1 MRQPEWYMKKE
12 KRTRRLYTEEE
23 KRVHIKQYKMS
34 GLTAYGYSKI
44 TGVNRATLR
53 SWINKCSEKDSDMV
67 SCSFNH
73 EDEIF
78 MKKGKNP
85 KATSDL
91 SANIYASADTSAG
104 ASVGA
109 SVGASAP
116 EGSPGDL
123 SSPLNEFNAV
133 RETVSVSERERRL
146 EEKIKLLEEEVKLV
160 REENKLMEE
169 RTIGMEVE
177 LEKSREQAHKAKLRA
192 FALDTLIQV
201 ADETYGF
208 DLKKTLD
215 QSGENRS
222 PAISLVHQKGS
233 LHNLWLHAPSVLSRA
248 EKRD

>member
-1 MRQPEWYMKKE
+1 MKKE

-208 DLKKTLD
+208 DLKK
-215 QSGENRS
+215 NF
-222 PAISLVHQKGS
+222 GS
-233 LHNLWLHAPSVLSRA
+233 
-248 EKRD
+248 KR

>member
-1 MRQPEWYMKKE
+1 MKKE

-53 SWINKCSEKDSDMV
+53 SWINKCSEKDLDMV

-104 ASVGA
+104 ASA
-109 SVGASAP
+109 GASAP

-123 SSPLNEFNAV
+123 SSPLNEFNVV

-146 EEKIKLLEEEVKLV
+146 EEKIKLLEEEVKLM

-208 DLKKTLD
+208 DLKK
-215 QSGENRS
+215 NF
-222 PAISLVHQKGS
+222 GS
-233 LHNLWLHAPSVLSRA
+233 
-248 EKRD
+248 KR

>member
-1 MRQPEWYMKKE
+1 MKKE

-23 KRVHIKQYKMS
+23 KRVHIKRYKMS

-109 SVGASAP
+109 SVP

-208 DLKKTLD
+208 DLKK
-215 QSGENRS
+215 NF
-222 PAISLVHQKGS
+222 GS
-233 LHNLWLHAPSVLSRA
+233 
-248 EKRD
+248 KR

>member
-1 MRQPEWYMKKE
+1 MKKE

-192 FALDTLIQV
+192 FALNTLIQV

-208 DLKKTLD
+208 DLKK
-215 QSGENRS
+215 NF
-222 PAISLVHQKGS
+222 GS
-233 LHNLWLHAPSVLSRA
+233 
-248 EKRD
+248 KR

>member
-1 MRQPEWYMKKE
+1 MKKE

-23 KRVHIKQYKMS
+23 KRVHIKQYSMS

-53 SWINKCSEKDSDMV
+53 SWINKCSEKGSDMV

-91 SANIYASADTSAG
+91 SATTYSGASAG
-104 ASVGA
+104 ASAG
-109 SVGASAP
+109 
-116 EGSPGDL
+116 EGNPGDL

-133 RETVSVSERERRL
+133 QETASVSERERCL

-208 DLKKTLD
+208 DLKK
-215 QSGENRS
+215 NF
-222 PAISLVHQKGS
+222 GS
-233 LHNLWLHAPSVLSRA
+233 
-248 EKRD
+248 KR

>member
-1 MRQPEWYMKKE
+1 MKKE

-53 SWINKCSEKDSDMV
+53 SWINKCSEKDLDMV

-73 EDEIF
+73 EDETF

-91 SANIYASADTSAG
+91 SANIYASAG
-104 ASVGA
+104 ASA
-109 SVGASAP
+109 SASASASAP

-123 SSPLNEFNAV
+123 SSPLNEFNVV
-133 RETVSVSERERRL
+133 RETVSVSERERCL

-177 LEKSREQAHKAKLRA
+177 LEKSREQAHKAKLKA

-208 DLKKTLD
+208 DLKK
-215 QSGENRS
+215 NF
-222 PAISLVHQKGS
+222 GS
-233 LHNLWLHAPSVLSRA
+233 
-248 EKRD
+248 KR

>member
-1 MRQPEWYMKKE
+1 MKKE

-53 SWINKCSEKDSDMV
+53 SWINKCSEKDTDIV

-85 KATSDL
+85 KADSDL
-91 SANIYASADTSAG
+91 STNIYASADTSADTSAG
-104 ASVGA
+104 ASA
-109 SVGASAP
+109 GASAP
-116 EGSPGDL
+116 EGNPGDL

-133 RETVSVSERERRL
+133 RETASVSERERRL

-160 REENKLMEE
+160 RDENTVVREENKLVREENKLMKE
-169 RTIGMEVE
+169 RAIGMEVE

-208 DLKKTLD
+208 DLKK
-215 QSGENRS
+215 NF
-222 PAISLVHQKGS
+222 GS
-233 LHNLWLHAPSVLSRA
+233 
-248 EKRD
+248 KR

>member
-1 MRQPEWYMKKE
+1 
-12 KRTRRLYTEEE
+12 
-23 KRVHIKQYKMS
+23 
-34 GLTAYGYSKI
+34 
-44 TGVNRATLR
+44 
-53 SWINKCSEKDSDMV
+53 
-67 SCSFNH
+67 
-73 EDEIF
+73 

-91 SANIYASADTSAG
+91 SANIYASASA
-104 ASVGA
+104 S
-109 SVGASAP
+109 ASAP

-123 SSPLNEFNAV
+123 SSPLNEFNVV

-177 LEKSREQAHKAKLRA
+177 LEKSREQAHKAKLKA

-208 DLKKTLD
+208 DLKK
-215 QSGENRS
+215 NF
-222 PAISLVHQKGS
+222 GS
-233 LHNLWLHAPSVLSRA
+233 
-248 EKRD
+248 KR

>member
-1 MRQPEWYMKKE
+1 MKKE

-53 SWINKCSEKDSDMV
+53 SWINKCSEKDLDMV

-73 EDEIF
+73 EDETF

-91 SANIYASADTSAG
+91 SANIYASA
-104 ASVGA
+104 
-109 SVGASAP
+109 GASAP

-123 SSPLNEFNAV
+123 SSPLNEFNVV

-208 DLKKTLD
+208 DLKK
-215 QSGENRS
+215 NF
-222 PAISLVHQKGS
+222 GS
-233 LHNLWLHAPSVLSRA
+233 
-248 EKRD
+248 KR

>member
-1 MRQPEWYMKKE
+1 
-12 KRTRRLYTEEE
+12 
-23 KRVHIKQYKMS
+23 MS

-104 ASVGA
+104 ASAGA

>member
-1 MRQPEWYMKKE
+1 MKKE

-91 SANIYASADTSAG
+91 SANIYASAGASAG
-104 ASVGA
+104 ASA
-109 SVGASAP
+109 DTSAP

-123 SSPLNEFNAV
+123 SSPLNEFNVV
-133 RETVSVSERERRL
+133 RETVSVSERERCL

-177 LEKSREQAHKAKLRA
+177 LEKSREQAHKAKLKA

-208 DLKKTLD
+208 DLKK
-215 QSGENRS
+215 NF
-222 PAISLVHQKGS
+222 GS
-233 LHNLWLHAPSVLSRA
+233 
-248 EKRD
+248 KR

>member
-1 MRQPEWYMKKE
+1 MKKE
-12 KRTRRLYTEEE
+12 KRTRQLYTEEE

-44 TGVNRATLR
+44 TGVNRTTLR
-53 SWINKCSEKDSDMV
+53 SWINKCSKKDSDMV

-104 ASVGA
+104 ASA
-109 SVGASAP
+109 GASAP

-146 EEKIKLLEEEVKLV
+146 EEKIKLLEEEVKLM

-208 DLKKTLD
+208 DLKK
-215 QSGENRS
+215 NF
-222 PAISLVHQKGS
+222 GS
-233 LHNLWLHAPSVLSRA
+233 
-248 EKRD
+248 KR

>member
-1 MRQPEWYMKKE
+1 MKKE

-53 SWINKCSEKDSDMV
+53 SWINKCSEKDLDMV
-67 SCSFNH
+67 SGAFNH
-73 EDEIF
+73 EDETF

-91 SANIYASADTSAG
+91 SANIYASAG
-104 ASVGA
+104 ASA
-109 SVGASAP
+109 GASAP

-123 SSPLNEFNAV
+123 SSPLNEFNVV

-160 REENKLMEE
+160 REENKLVREENKLMEE
-169 RTIGMEVE
+169 RAIGMEVE
-177 LEKSREQAHKAKLRA
+177 LEKSREQAHKAKLKA

-208 DLKKTLD
+208 DLKK
-215 QSGENRS
+215 NF
-222 PAISLVHQKGS
+222 GS
-233 LHNLWLHAPSVLSRA
+233 
-248 EKRD
+248 KR

>member
-1 MRQPEWYMKKE
+1 MKKE

-53 SWINKCSEKDSDMV
+53 SWINKCSEKDLDMV

-73 EDEIF
+73 EDETF

-91 SANIYASADTSAG
+91 SANIYASAG
-104 ASVGA
+104 ASA
-109 SVGASAP
+109 SASASASAP

-123 SSPLNEFNAV
+123 SSPLNEFNVV

-177 LEKSREQAHKAKLRA
+177 LEKSREQAHKAKLKA

-208 DLKKTLD
+208 DLKK
-215 QSGENRS
+215 NF
-222 PAISLVHQKGS
+222 GS
-233 LHNLWLHAPSVLSRA
+233 
-248 EKRD
+248 KR

>member
-1 MRQPEWYMKKE
+1 MKKE

-53 SWINKCSEKDSDMV
+53 SWINKCSEKDLDMV

-78 MKKGKNP
+78 MKKVKNP

-91 SANIYASADTSAG
+91 SANIYAGASADTSA
-104 ASVGA
+104 GA

-208 DLKKTLD
+208 DLKK
-215 QSGENRS
+215 NF
-222 PAISLVHQKGS
+222 GS
-233 LHNLWLHAPSVLSRA
+233 
-248 EKRD
+248 KR

>member
-1 MRQPEWYMKKE
+1 MKKE

-91 SANIYASADTSAG
+91 SANIYASADTSADTS
-104 ASVGA
+104 A
-109 SVGASAP
+109 GASAP

-123 SSPLNEFNAV
+123 SSPFNEFNAV

-208 DLKKTLD
+208 DLKK
-215 QSGENRS
+215 NF
-222 PAISLVHQKGS
+222 GS
-233 LHNLWLHAPSVLSRA
+233 
-248 EKRD
+248 KR

>member
-1 MRQPEWYMKKE
+1 MKKE

-53 SWINKCSEKDSDMV
+53 SWINKCSEKDLDMV

-73 EDEIF
+73 EDETF

-91 SANIYASADTSAG
+91 SANIYASASA
-104 ASVGA
+104 S
-109 SVGASAP
+109 ASAP

-123 SSPLNEFNAV
+123 SSPLNEFNVV

-208 DLKKTLD
+208 DLKK
-215 QSGENRS
+215 NF
-222 PAISLVHQKGS
+222 GS
-233 LHNLWLHAPSVLSRA
+233 
-248 EKRD
+248 KR

>member
-1 MRQPEWYMKKE
+1 MKKE

-53 SWINKCSEKDSDMV
+53 SWINKCSEKDLDMV

-73 EDEIF
+73 EDETF
-78 MKKGKNP
+78 MKKGKNS

-91 SANIYASADTSAG
+91 SANIYASASA
-104 ASVGA
+104 
-109 SVGASAP
+109 GASAP

-123 SSPLNEFNAV
+123 SSPLNEFNVV

-146 EEKIKLLEEEVKLV
+146 EEKIKLLEEEVKLVREENKLV

-208 DLKKTLD
+208 DLKK
-215 QSGENRS
+215 NF
-222 PAISLVHQKGS
+222 GS
-233 LHNLWLHAPSVLSRA
+233 
-248 EKRD
+248 KR

>member
-1 MRQPEWYMKKE
+1 MKKE

-104 ASVGA
+104 ASAGA
-109 SVGASAP
+109 SVGASVP
-116 EGSPGDL
+116 EGSTGDL

-208 DLKKTLD
+208 DLKK
-215 QSGENRS
+215 NF
-222 PAISLVHQKGS
+222 GS
-233 LHNLWLHAPSVLSRA
+233 
-248 EKRD
+248 KR

>member
-1 MRQPEWYMKKE
+1 MKKE
-12 KRTRRLYTEEE
+12 KRTRQLYTEEE

-44 TGVNRATLR
+44 TGVNRTTLR

-104 ASVGA
+104 ASA
-109 SVGASAP
+109 GASAP

-146 EEKIKLLEEEVKLV
+146 EEKIKLLEEEVKLM

-208 DLKKTLD
+208 DLKK
-215 QSGENRS
+215 NF
-222 PAISLVHQKGS
+222 GS
-233 LHNLWLHAPSVLSRA
+233 
-248 EKRD
+248 KR

>member
-1 MRQPEWYMKKE
+1 MKKE
-12 KRTRRLYTEEE
+12 KRTRQLYTEEE

-53 SWINKCSEKDSDMV
+53 SWINKCSEKDLDMV

-73 EDEIF
+73 EDETF

-104 ASVGA
+104 ASA
-109 SVGASAP
+109 GASAP

-146 EEKIKLLEEEVKLV
+146 EEKIKLLEEEVKLM

-208 DLKKTLD
+208 DLKK
-215 QSGENRS
+215 NF
-222 PAISLVHQKGS
+222 GS
-233 LHNLWLHAPSVLSRA
+233 
-248 EKRD
+248 KR

>member
-1 MRQPEWYMKKE
+1 MKKE

-53 SWINKCSEKDSDMV
+53 SWINKCSEKDLDMV

-73 EDEIF
+73 EDETF

-91 SANIYASADTSAG
+91 SANIYASAG
-104 ASVGA
+104 ASA
-109 SVGASAP
+109 SASASAP

-123 SSPLNEFNAV
+123 SSPLNEFNVV

-160 REENKLMEE
+160 REENKLVREENKLMEE

-177 LEKSREQAHKAKLRA
+177 LEKSREQAHKAKLKA

-208 DLKKTLD
+208 DLKK
-215 QSGENRS
+215 NF
-222 PAISLVHQKGS
+222 GS
-233 LHNLWLHAPSVLSRA
+233 
-248 EKRD
+248 KR

>member
-1 MRQPEWYMKKE
+1 MKKE

-104 ASVGA
+104 ASAGA
-109 SVGASAP
+109 SVGASVP

-208 DLKKTLD
+208 DLKK
-215 QSGENRS
+215 NF
-222 PAISLVHQKGS
+222 GS
-233 LHNLWLHAPSVLSRA
+233 
-248 EKRD
+248 KR

>member
-1 MRQPEWYMKKE
+1 MKKE

-109 SVGASAP
+109 SVP

-208 DLKKTLD
+208 DLKK
-215 QSGENRS
+215 NF
-222 PAISLVHQKGS
+222 GS
-233 LHNLWLHAPSVLSRA
+233 
-248 EKRD
+248 KR

>member
-1 MRQPEWYMKKE
+1 MKKE
-12 KRTRRLYTEEE
+12 KRTRQLYTEEE

-53 SWINKCSEKDSDMV
+53 SWINKCSEKDLDMV

-73 EDEIF
+73 EDETF

-91 SANIYASADTSAG
+91 SANIYASAGASAG
-104 ASVGA
+104 ASA
-109 SVGASAP
+109 SASAGASAP

-123 SSPLNEFNAV
+123 SSPLNEFNVV

-146 EEKIKLLEEEVKLV
+146 EEKIKLLEEEVKLVREENKLV

-208 DLKKTLD
+208 DLKK
-215 QSGENRS
+215 NF
-222 PAISLVHQKGS
+222 GS
-233 LHNLWLHAPSVLSRA
+233 
-248 EKRD
+248 KR

>member
-1 MRQPEWYMKKE
+1 MKKE

-53 SWINKCSEKDSDMV
+53 NWINKCSKKDSDMV

-104 ASVGA
+104 ASA
-109 SVGASAP
+109 GASAP

-146 EEKIKLLEEEVKLV
+146 EEKIKLLEEEVKLM

-208 DLKKTLD
+208 DLKK
-215 QSGENRS
+215 NF
-222 PAISLVHQKGS
+222 GS
-233 LHNLWLHAPSVLSRA
+233 
-248 EKRD
+248 KR

>member
-1 MRQPEWYMKKE
+1 
-12 KRTRRLYTEEE
+12 
-23 KRVHIKQYKMS
+23 MS

-53 SWINKCSEKDSDMV
+53 SWINKCSEKDLDMV

-73 EDEIF
+73 EDETF

-91 SANIYASADTSAG
+91 SANIYASAG
-104 ASVGA
+104 ASA
-109 SVGASAP
+109 GASAP

-123 SSPLNEFNAV
+123 SSPLNEFNVV

-177 LEKSREQAHKAKLRA
+177 LEKSREQAHKAELKV

-208 DLKKTLD
+208 DLKK
-215 QSGENRS
+215 NF
-222 PAISLVHQKGS
+222 GS
-233 LHNLWLHAPSVLSRA
+233 
-248 EKRD
+248 KR

>member
-1 MRQPEWYMKKE
+1 MKKE

-91 SANIYASADTSAG
+91 SANIYASAGASAG
-104 ASVGA
+104 ASA
-109 SVGASAP
+109 DTSAP

-123 SSPLNEFNAV
+123 SSPLNEFNVV
-133 RETVSVSERERRL
+133 RETVSVSERERCL

-177 LEKSREQAHKAKLRA
+177 LEKSREQAHKAKLKA

-215 QSGENRS
+215 QSGENGLPTVS
-222 PAISLVHQKGS
+222 FVHQKGS
-233 LHNLWLHAPSVLSRA
+233 LHNLWLHATSVLSGA
-248 EKRD
+248 EKRL

>member
-1 MRQPEWYMKKE
+1 MKKE

-91 SANIYASADTSAG
+91 SANIYASADTSADTS
-104 ASVGA
+104 A
-109 SVGASAP
+109 GASAP
-116 EGSPGDL
+116 EGNPGDL

-208 DLKKTLD
+208 DLKK
-215 QSGENRS
+215 NF
-222 PAISLVHQKGS
+222 GS
-233 LHNLWLHAPSVLSRA
+233 
-248 EKRD
+248 KR

>member
-1 MRQPEWYMKKE
+1 MKKE

-91 SANIYASADTSAG
+91 SANIYASAG
-104 ASVGA
+104 ASA
-109 SVGASAP
+109 GASAP

-123 SSPLNEFNAV
+123 SSPLNEFNVV
-133 RETVSVSERERRL
+133 RETVSVSERERCL
-146 EEKIKLLEEEVKLV
+146 EEKIKLLEEEVKLVREENKLV

-177 LEKSREQAHKAKLRA
+177 LEKSREQAHKAKLKA

-208 DLKKTLD
+208 DLKK
-215 QSGENRS
+215 NF
-222 PAISLVHQKGS
+222 GS
-233 LHNLWLHAPSVLSRA
+233 
-248 EKRD
+248 KQ

>member
-1 MRQPEWYMKKE
+1 MKKE

-53 SWINKCSEKDSDMV
+53 SWINKCSEKDLDMV

-73 EDEIF
+73 EDETF

-91 SANIYASADTSAG
+91 SANIYASAG
-104 ASVGA
+104 ASA
-109 SVGASAP
+109 GASAP

-123 SSPLNEFNAV
+123 SSPLNEFNVV

-160 REENKLMEE
+160 REENKLVREENKLMEE
-169 RTIGMEVE
+169 RAIGMEVE
-177 LEKSREQAHKAKLRA
+177 LEKSREQAHKAKLKA

-208 DLKKTLD
+208 DLKK
-215 QSGENRS
+215 NF
-222 PAISLVHQKGS
+222 GS
-233 LHNLWLHAPSVLSRA
+233 
-248 EKRD
+248 KR

>member
-1 MRQPEWYMKKE
+1 MKKE

-53 SWINKCSEKDSDMV
+53 SWINKCSEKDLDMV

-73 EDEIF
+73 EDETF

-91 SANIYASADTSAG
+91 SANIYASASAG
-104 ASVGA
+104 ASA
-109 SVGASAP
+109 GASAP

-123 SSPLNEFNAV
+123 SSPLNEFNVV

-160 REENKLMEE
+160 REENKLVREENKLMEE
-169 RTIGMEVE
+169 RAIGMEVE
-177 LEKSREQAHKAKLRA
+177 LEKSREQAHKAKLKA

-208 DLKKTLD
+208 DLKK
-215 QSGENRS
+215 NF
-222 PAISLVHQKGS
+222 GS
-233 LHNLWLHAPSVLSRA
+233 
-248 EKRD
+248 KR

>member
-1 MRQPEWYMKKE
+1 MKKE

-78 MKKGKNP
+78 MKKVKNP

-91 SANIYASADTSAG
+91 SANIYAGASADTSA
-104 ASVGA
+104 GA

-208 DLKKTLD
+208 DLKK
-215 QSGENRS
+215 NF
-222 PAISLVHQKGS
+222 GS
-233 LHNLWLHAPSVLSRA
+233 
-248 EKRD
+248 KR

>member
-1 MRQPEWYMKKE
+1 MKKE

-53 SWINKCSEKDSDMV
+53 SWINKCSEKDLDMV

-73 EDEIF
+73 EDETF

-91 SANIYASADTSAG
+91 SANIYASAGASASASASAG
-104 ASVGA
+104 ASA
-109 SVGASAP
+109 GASAP

-123 SSPLNEFNAV
+123 SSPLNEFNVV

-169 RTIGMEVE
+169 RAIGMEVE
-177 LEKSREQAHKAKLRA
+177 LEKSREQAHKAKLKA

-208 DLKKTLD
+208 DLKK
-215 QSGENRS
+215 NF
-222 PAISLVHQKGS
+222 GS
-233 LHNLWLHAPSVLSRA
+233 
-248 EKRD
+248 KR